1 MDGFVQRVTVADDA
15 GAGACKADAV
25 PVTRPAQAV
34 ARTDRVGRLI
44 NTLEA
49 DVIPRLALTRGRP
62 SSGVAAGAGGANI
75 PTAEDVVE
83 FTRVVLASDVAGA
96 CIYVEKMQAR
106 GTSLETVY
114 LGLLAPTARYLGH
127 LWDTDQCDFT
137 QVTVALALLQQVM
150 RARPAAFRSEQHHC
164 HSLRVLLI
172 PASNEQ
178 HTFGLSMV
186 AEFFLRDG
194 WDVTS
199 GAQASHGDLLEMVGD
214 ERFDVVGLSAGCG
227 NHLDALALNIRAIR
241 KASRNRALG
250 VMVGGNAFQLRPEL
264 VTLVGADATAVD
276 ASHAPSQAGKLL
288 DLLAPPHHG

>member
-1 MDGFVQRVTVADDA
+1 MDGFVQRVTTTDDA
-15 GAGACKADAV
+15 GAGAGKPAAV
-25 PVTRPAQAV
+25 PDAESALVT

-44 NTLEA
+44 TTLEA

-62 SSGVAAGAGGANI
+62 PCGVAAGTVDANI

-83 FTRVVLASDVAGA
+83 FTKVVLANDVAVA
-96 CIYVEKMQAR
+96 CVYVEQMQAR

-137 QVTVALALLQQVM
+137 QVTVGLALLQQVL
-150 RARPAAFRSEQHHC
+150 RARPAAFRSEQHHW

-172 PASNEQ
+172 PASSEQ

-186 AEFFLRDG
+186 AEFFLREG

-199 GAQASHGDLLEMVGD
+199 GAQTSHGNLLEMVA
-214 ERFDVVGLSAGCG
+214 EQRFDIVGLSAGCG
-227 NHLDALALNIRAIR
+227 SQLDALALNIRAIR

-250 VMVGGNAFQLRPEL
+250 VMVGGNVFQRRPEL

-276 ASHAPSQAGKLL
+276 ASHAPRQAGKLL
-288 DLLAPPHHG
+288 DLLAHTYHG